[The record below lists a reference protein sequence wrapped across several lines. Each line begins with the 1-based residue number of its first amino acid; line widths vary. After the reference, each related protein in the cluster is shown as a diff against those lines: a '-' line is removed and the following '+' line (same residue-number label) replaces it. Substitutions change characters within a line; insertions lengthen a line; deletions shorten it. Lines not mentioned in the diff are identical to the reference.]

1 MLSLNFF
8 QELLVS
14 TVRMATP
21 LLLVALGELYSER
34 AGLVN
39 IGLEG
44 IMTMGALAG
53 FLTGYITGNPFLGI
67 LMGALAGAAINMVYA
82 YCTVTLCGEQIVYG
96 MALNILAP
104 ALATFVYRMYFGI
117 TSSLVQGVTM
127 EPIAIPVLSSIP
139 LIGKA
144 LFNQTAVVYLAYLL
158 VPVTAVFFGKTKA
171 GLNFKAVGEF
181 PKAAESLGIHV
192 TRKKYL
198 ACVLCGALAGLGG
211 SFLTTCYINT
221 FSDGIVAGRGFI
233 ALSAVIFGRWL
244 PGGVLLATLLFGF
257 TDAMQLRFQVL
268 SPNTPYQLLAMLPYV
283 FTLAALAV
291 LGIKK
296 GGPKANGKPYLKE
309 QR

>member
-1 MLSLNFF
+1 MLNLNFF

-14 TVRMATP
+14 MVRMATP

-53 FLTGYITGNPFLGI
+53 FLTGYITGNPFMGV

-82 YCTVTLCGEQIVYG
+82 YCTITLCGEQIVYG

-104 ALATFVYRMYFGI
+104 AVATFVYRMYFGI

-139 LIGKA
+139 LVGKA

-192 TRKKYL
+192 NRKKYL

-211 SFLTTCYINT
+211 AFLTTCFINT

-244 PGGVLLATLLFGF
+244 PGGVLLATVLFGF

-283 FTLAALAV
+283 FTLAALGV

-296 GGPKANGKPYLKE
+296 GGPKANGRAYLKE
-309 QR
+309 ER

>member
-1 MLSLNFF
+1 MLNLNFF

-14 TVRMATP
+14 MVRMATP

-53 FLTGYITGNPFLGI
+53 FLTGYITGNPFMGV

-82 YCTVTLCGEQIVYG
+82 YCTITLCGEQIVYG

-104 ALATFVYRMYFGI
+104 AVATFVYRMYFGI

-158 VPVTAVFFGKTKA
+158 VPVTAVFFSKTKA

-192 TRKKYL
+192 NRKKYL

-211 SFLTTCYINT
+211 AFLTTCYINT

-244 PGGVLLATLLFGF
+244 PGGVLLATVLFGF

-283 FTLAALAV
+283 FTLAALGV

-296 GGPKANGKPYLKE
+296 GGPKANGRAYLKE
-309 QR
+309 ER

>member
-1 MLSLNFF
+1 MLNLNFF

-14 TVRMATP
+14 MVRMATP

-53 FLTGYITGNPFLGI
+53 FLTGYITGNPFMGV

-82 YCTVTLCGEQIVYG
+82 YCTITLCGEQIVYG

-104 ALATFVYRMYFGI
+104 AVATFVYRMYFGI

-139 LIGKA
+139 LVGKA

-192 TRKKYL
+192 NRKKYL

-211 SFLTTCYINT
+211 AFLTTCYINT

-244 PGGVLLATLLFGF
+244 PGGVLLATVLFGF

-283 FTLAALAV
+283 FTLAALGV

-296 GGPKANGKPYLKE
+296 GGPKANGRAYLKE
-309 QR
+309 ER